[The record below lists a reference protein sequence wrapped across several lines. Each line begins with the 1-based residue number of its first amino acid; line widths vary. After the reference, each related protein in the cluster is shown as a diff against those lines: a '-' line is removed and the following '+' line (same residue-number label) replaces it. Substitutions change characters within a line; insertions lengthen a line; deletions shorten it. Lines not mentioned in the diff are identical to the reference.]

1 MTRSISSQLAG
12 LLGCLLVVLCVAA
25 VGAVA
30 SVNAPGFYAQLSKPS
45 WAPPAAV
52 FGPVWSM
59 LYSLMG
65 ISVWLVW
72 RTPSRSRGTLTLFG
86 AQLAANA
93 LWSWLFFAWHQGALA
108 TADVLLLLVL
118 IAVVTRAFWKYS
130 RLAAI
135 LMLPYLFWVSFASA
149 LTWSVWQS
157 NPGLLS

>member
-1 MTRSISSQLAG
+1 MNRSISYQLVG
-12 LLGCLLVVLCVAA
+12 LLGCLLLVFGVAA

-30 SVNAPGFYAQLSKPS
+30 SVNAPGFYAELSKPA
-45 WAPPAAV
+45 WAPPAGV

-59 LYSLMG
+59 LYCLMG

-72 RTPSRSRGTLTLFG
+72 RSPLRSRGALTLFG

-108 TADVLLLLVL
+108 TVDVLLLLVL
-118 IAVVTRAFWKYS
+118 IVLAMRAFWKSS